1 MLQAIFTNG
10 VDEITVRGLTQ
21 WDKGQAIEINLSSL
35 PATFQV
41 HFSWKSYHEAYVVE
55 ATSDGWSAIV
65 PIPNIILQKCRTAVA
80 WVYLVEDEAGET
92 VKTIYLPIVERAK
105 PSDYV
110 YTEIEIQSIAN
121 VVNKA
126 QGFADN
132 AAKSALEAQE
142 AQAKAE
148 EHAADAKASAD
159 DASDIV
165 ASLGTVILNKDGL
178 PDGTD
183 FDTIKDNGMYYAYS
197 SRTYPN
203 SPGKYM
209 GVLTVFRRSD
219 GAVVQDFVNAS
230 SGNRYARY
238 NVDGWTAWQQGT
250 AMHNRKALAKDA
262 DFNTIVEDGIYYA
275 QTPHEQTN
283 RPESGAG
290 LLTVTTQNSVVT
302 QDWVNIQTGARW
314 VRWGMNGTWRDWM
327 SCIPDT
333 VMRNMGEIANG
344 TDFDTIKANGLY
356 YAYASYTYGNSPDD
370 STGLM
375 HVFLRSDGFVVQDY
389 TNPDNGKRYAR
400 YCYRDGTWTAWK
412 QSNAAKDRNAV
423 YYAFGDSTTYGQIA
437 TTGGQSPYNY
447 PACVGRLLDMK
458 VKNKAVG
465 GQGLL
470 KDWDTIHTD
479 YIDGLD
485 MSDAKLVTVGWA
497 YNDGQSR
504 YETIEIGTAKD
515 TTPDTYTGKYY
526 TIMKEFQEKCPQAQI
541 VLITGYGMTGTT
553 YSQFKSGYNF
563 ADGKFYSMKQMYD
576 LLEEMCNING
586 WCCINQARG
595 TWITKHNWTTYIGD
609 GVHPTADGYI
619 RYGNFMAAKIAGIYA
634 NLAAW

>member
-1 MLQAIFTNG
+1 MIYDVNKLGAGIVPLGRQGEKLANT
-10 VDEITVRGLTQ
+10 
-21 WDKGQAIEINLSSL
+21 IEIDVQAWLDAWPGADISVIVLRPGDVAAYTAKNTSVKDGVLSWVVTDIETAYAGVGTFEIR
-35 PATFQV
+35 ATAGDV
-41 HFSWKSYHEAYVVE
+41 LKKSVVASFE
-55 ATSDGWSAIV
+55 V
-65 PIPNIILQKCRTAVA
+65 CKCIMCA
-80 WVYLVEDEAGET
+80 DEGSE
-92 VKTIYLPIVERAK
+92 PPEPAK
-105 PSDYV
+105 PWLEQA
-110 YTEIEIQSIAN
+110 TE
-121 VVNKA
+121 
-126 QGFADN
+126 
-132 AAKSALEAQE
+132 AAETATKSAEE
-142 AQAKAE
+142 AQAAAAE
-148 EHAADAKASAD
+148 ALEMLDNAFF
-159 DASDIV
+159 
-165 ASLGTVILNKDGL
+165 NRDGL

-183 FDTIKDNGMYYAYS
+183 FDTITDNGMYYAYS

-238 NVDGWTAWQQGT
+238 NVNGWTAWQQGT

-302 QDWVNIQTGARW
+302 QDWVNIMTG
-314 VRWGMNGTWRDWM
+314 T
-327 SCIPDT
+327 
-333 VMRNMGEIANG
+333 
-344 TDFDTIKANGLY
+344 
-356 YAYASYTYGNSPDD
+356 
-370 STGLM
+370 
-375 HVFLRSDGFVVQDY
+375 
-389 TNPDNGKRYAR
+389 RYAR
-400 YCYRDGTWTAWK
+400 YAINDEWKTWK
-412 QSNAAKDRNAV
+412 QGNAAKDRNAV

-470 KDWDTIHTD
+470 KDWDTIHTN

-609 GVHPTADGYI
+609 SVHPTADGYI